1 MFIYNAS
8 VARGSWGW
16 RRQSVQK
23 EKTRTPD
30 AWLVLRTFTRRKG
43 CVDVGKVVILD
54 VLLLVSAKINTARRK
69 AKEAAANVKQNRTK

>member
-1 MFIYNAS
+1 MLVWRGGRGGGDDRAS
-8 VARGSWGW
+8 KR
-16 RRQSVQK
+16 K
-23 EKTRTPD
+23 KTRTPD

-69 AKEAAANVKQNRTK
+69 AKAAAANVKQNRTK